1 MQRVAYMIK
10 VRTENLEQYKEEHAG
25 IPPEL
30 TTELKTAGVCNCS
43 LWMGP
48 DGLVFGYLECENW
61 ENTSDYLSQSQVNR
75 DWQMRMHPFQEPTPG
90 ASSDDMWIRML
101 EMVCVME

>member
-43 LWMGP
+43 LW
-48 DGLVFGYLECENW
+48 
-61 ENTSDYLSQSQVNR
+61 
-75 DWQMRMHPFQEPTPG
+75 
-90 ASSDDMWIRML
+90 
-101 EMVCVME
+101 